1 MNIDFKNKNVL
12 ITGGSVGIGNKIT
25 RHFLDLGA
33 NVIIIDKKQPI
44 FLENISLKK
53 KCIFFQNDLL
63 QKDQIK
69 KLIRKISAFQIDIL
83 INNARLRKKKDNDKN
98 YFSNNLK
105 LDIESHFILSESLIK
120 KAIINK
126 KKFKICNISSICSQL
141 ISHEDPSYHISKSS
155 INAITK
161 YLSVKYG
168 RYNINVNSVLP
179 GFIVQDRH
187 LNIFN
192 KLKNVKYKKSV
203 MKVLT
208 YSRYGLESDVSNLVV
223 FLSSEYSDF
232 INGTSVIVDG
242 GASNQEQIS
251 LTLKKR

>member
-1 MNIDFKNKNVL
+1 MDINFKNKNIL
-12 ITGGSVGIGNKIT
+12 ITGGSAGIGNKIA

-44 FLENISLKK
+44 FLENISLRKK
-53 KCIFFQNDLL
+53 YIFFQHDLL
-63 QKDQIK
+63 QKDQIN
-69 KLIRKISAFQIDIL
+69 KLLRKISAFQIDIL
-83 INNARLRKKKDNDKN
+83 INNARLRKNNDKN

-126 KKFKICNISSICSQL
+126 KKFKICNISSISSQL
-141 ISHEDPSYHISKSS
+141 ISNKDPSYHISKSS
-155 INAITK
+155 INTITK
-161 YLSVKYG
+161 FLSVKYG

-192 KLKNVKYKKSV
+192 KLKNVKYKKSI

-208 YSRYGLESDVSNLVV
+208 YSRYGSESDVSNLVI
-223 FLSSEYSDF
+223 FLSSQYSDF
-232 INGTSVIVDG
+232 INGTTVIVDG
-242 GASNQEQIS
+242 GASNQDQFS
-251 LTLKKR
+251 LILKKDE